1 MKKLLLI
8 PLVLVLASCS
18 DGSGPESEDFADA
31 LNVDLAAMTK
41 TASGLYYQDLTVG
54 AGVEAVAGSTVSV
67 HYTGWL
73 ADGTEFDSN
82 QEPAAPFSFELGSD
96 FVIDGFDEGITGMK
110 EGGIRKLVIPSTLAY
125 GIGGFPP
132 RIPGEATLVFDVEL
146 VEVVSEE

>member
-1 MKKLLLI
+1 MKKLLFI
-8 PLVLVLASCS
+8 PLVFALASCS
-18 DGSGPESEDFADA
+18 DGSGPESENFASA

-54 AGVEAVAGSTVSV
+54 AGAEATAGSTVLV

-73 ADGTEFDSN
+73 ANGTEFDSN
-82 QEPAAPFSFELGSD
+82 QEPSAPFTFELGSNYT
-96 FVIDGFDEGITGMK
+96 IDGFDEGVTGMR
-110 EGGIRKLVIPSTLAY
+110 EGGTRKLVIPSSLGY

-132 RIPGEATLVFDVEL
+132 RIPAEATLVFDVEL